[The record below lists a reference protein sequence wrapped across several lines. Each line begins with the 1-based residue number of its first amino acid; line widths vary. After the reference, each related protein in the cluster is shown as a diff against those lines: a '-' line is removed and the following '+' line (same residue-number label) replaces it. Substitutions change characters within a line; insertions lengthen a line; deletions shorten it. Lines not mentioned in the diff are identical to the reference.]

1 MFWDVPAYAEH
12 TAVKAK
18 RVDAFV
24 EHKTN
29 KVKAV
34 EMFFSWV
41 EPSEKKSQETA
52 KYGPLW
58 FELKKQHPSYDV
70 ELCNIMISL
79 TSKGGGQGL

>member
-1 MFWDVPAYAEH
+1 MTQLSLGIACSAQPICKSTEALVFWDVPAYAEH

-52 KYGPLW
+52 KYGPL
-58 FELKKQHPSYDV
+58 
-70 ELCNIMISL
+70 
-79 TSKGGGQGL
+79 